1 MNVACRMHR
10 LALAEPCS
18 KPWCNTAV
26 EDGLVHSKAC
36 IGVTL
41 RLTCGNFALHR
52 SLICYFEDEN

>member
-18 KPWCNTAV
+18 KTWCNTVV

-36 IGVTL
+36 IGVPLVAT
-41 RLTCGNFALHR
+41 ALHC
-52 SLICYFEDEN
+52 SKA

>member
-18 KPWCNTAV
+18 KSWCNTAV

-36 IGVTL
+36 IGVPL
-41 RLTCGNFALHR
+41 VAAALHC
-52 SLICYFEDEN
+52 SKA